1 MLTYADA
8 IMQDEQAESDH
19 AAASPAKSV
28 NIHAHQP
35 ASTLPAANGGW
46 KASSTPAAGAGAY
59 ADVCWRMLAYAGI
72 C

>member
-8 IMQDEQAESDH
+8 IMQDEQAESEH

-35 ASTLPAANGGW
+35 ASTLPASNGGW
-46 KASSTPAAGAGAY
+46 KATSTPAAGADASGAY
-59 ADVCWRMLAYAGI
+59 ADVC
-72 C
+72 